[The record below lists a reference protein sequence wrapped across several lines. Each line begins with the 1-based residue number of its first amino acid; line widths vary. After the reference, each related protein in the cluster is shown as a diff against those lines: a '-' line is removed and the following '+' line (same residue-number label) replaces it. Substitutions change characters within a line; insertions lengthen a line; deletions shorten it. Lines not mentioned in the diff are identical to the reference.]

1 MSDAQFL
8 YPELRMVEKVAPK
21 IKNPIYLYSF
31 GYRGRVTLQSGIE
44 NNRNLGVGHGADV
57 VYIFGLS
64 ERNFTPAEQ
73 AISDLLIDVLTSFA
87 TDG

>member
-1 MSDAQFL
+1 
-8 YPELRMVEKVAPK
+8 MVEKVAPK

-57 VYIFGLS
+57 VYIFPFSATSVGLP
-64 ERNFTPAEQ
+64 EGNFTAAEQ